1 MPPATDPVTD
11 IPANYVLDILGN
23 VLFLQVLRGLL
34 ADTPVQILNA
44 PEVNFRRIVAF
55 FQQVAMEFDL
65 KILNGKGES
74 LNSCKVTLDYK
85 TKKIVA
91 TAFPEEFY
99 AEEETLIQRLRENP
113 NVDSVILQLKNLLAK
128 VNRIRVLYSQS
139 PIDARQD
146 PKKFY
151 AIVQKNFR
159 QAPVSHEFVQFI
171 VDNRNMRE
179 PRSSWIVLFLLHYN
193 VKHWIIIIMKHRDS
207 HVSTHTWKRY

>member
-179 PRSSWIVLFLLHYN
+179 PRSS
-193 VKHWIIIIMKHRDS
+193 
-207 HVSTHTWKRY
+207 